1 MKRHLIGAL
10 AAGLS
15 VALGVSGCG
24 KGSSSDDGGSD
35 GKTIKFVAAIYS
47 DNTKPFW
54 DGLIKD
60 FEAKNSGYKVQ
71 LEMVDWTQMDAKVKT
86 YVQTKQV
93 PDVLN
98 YNAFSDFARDGLIY
112 KASEVVSP
120 AVLSDFTPTFTEQAK
135 YNGEQYGLP
144 FISSARLMFYN
155 KALFGKAGIKDA
167 PKTWDEVKADAEK
180 VKRGGAIGY
189 GLPLGPEEAQA
200 EFYSWAMNNGGGWV
214 NPAGKWAIN
223 QPANVDTLTFLR
235 NLTKSGLTQPNP
247 ETTDRKTV
255 FNQFAQGKIGLAIGG
270 PFTKASFI
278 DPVNKSLEFGVAPL
292 PSKSGT
298 EHNTLGVMDV
308 LAAFKKNDGKNKE
321 AVQKFLDFFYQKDN
335 TAKFLTKEG
344 FLPVT
349 KSAGDVLSSDPY
361 MKQFVDALPTSKFAP
376 TGNPAWTSVAGAVKQ
391 SLGTSVAGSEPK
403 KVLDKIQETA
413 EKAG

>member
-1 MKRHLIGAL
+1 MKRHLMGVV
-10 AAGLS
+10 AAGLT

-24 KGSSSDDGGSD
+24 KGSSSDSGSD
-35 GKTIKFVAAIYS
+35 GKTIKFVAAIYD
-47 DNTKPFW
+47 DNTKPYW
-54 DGLIKD
+54 DALIKD
-60 FEAKNSGYKVQ
+60 FESKNSGYKVN

-112 KASEVVSP
+112 KASEVLSP
-120 AVLSDFTPTFTEQAK
+120 TTLSDFTPTFVEQAK
-135 YNGEQYGLP
+135 YKGEQYGLP
-144 FISSARLMFYN
+144 FISSARLLFYN
-155 KALFGKAGIKDA
+155 KDLFEKAGIDK
-167 PKTWDEVKADAEK
+167 PPNTWAEVKEYAEK
-180 VKRGGAIGY
+180 TNKGGTIGY

-214 NPAGKWAIN
+214 DSSGKWAIN
-223 QPANVDTLTFLR
+223 QKANIDTLTFLKDL
-235 NLTKSGLTQPNP
+235 NKSKLTQPNP
-247 ETTDRKTV
+247 ESTDRKTV
-255 FNQFAQGKIGLAIGG
+255 FNQFAQGKIAMAIGA
-270 PFTKASFI
+270 PFTKAGFI
-278 DPVNKSLEFGVAPL
+278 NPVNKDLNFGVAPL

-308 LAAFKKNDGKNKE
+308 LAAFKKDGDKNKE
-321 AVQKFLDFFYQKDN
+321 PVKKFLDFLYQKEN
-335 TAKFLTKEG
+335 TSKFLTTEG

-349 KSAGDVLSSDPY
+349 KSAGDVLSADPY

-376 TGNPAWTSVAGAVKQ
+376 TSNPAWSAVAGAVKQ
-391 SLGTSVAGSEPK
+391 DLGNSVANEDPK